1 MIIQYGEAILF
12 RDISRTEMKMFR
24 WIQGKTRK
32 DRIINETFRSD
43 AMIKPIKNMSPM
55 QKRFSWCGNVMRRDD
70 KKVAKAI
77 TTMKVGG
84 KRPRGRS
91 RLRWMDRVRGEIKEH
106 QLYPNHAQNR
116 EAWRNAIM
124 AIEST
129 PEIINK
135 NNNNIQHLY
144 SAIFTNALWRCTLFL

>member
-24 WIQGKTRK
+24 WIQGK
-32 DRIINETFRSD
+32 DRIINEKFRND
-43 AMIKPIKNMSPM
+43 AMVKPVTNMSPM

-84 KRPRGRS
+84 K
-91 RLRWMDRVRGEIKEH
+91 
-106 QLYPNHAQNR
+106 
-116 EAWRNAIM
+116 
-124 AIEST
+124 T
-129 PEIINK
+129 P
-135 NNNNIQHLY
+135 
-144 SAIFTNALWRCTLFL
+144 